1 MFLWFVIVVMLM
13 VAGVAYAADKG
24 KDKDDKHTV
33 HIKDLKYDPKEIKIK
48 ASETITWVNDDDKDH
63 TIVSDDGSFDSSDN
77 LSRGEKYKFT
87 FKKKGKYA
95 YHCKYHPREKG
106 VIIVTD

>member
-1 MFLWFVIVVMLM
+1 MRWIVIVAMLLM
-13 VAGVAYAADKG
+13 AGSLVAADK
-24 KDKDDKHTV
+24 KDDDKKTV

-48 ASETITWVNDDDKDH
+48 AGETVTWVNDDDKDH
-63 TIVSDDGSFDSSDN
+63 TIESDDKSFDSSPD
-77 LSRGEKYKFT
+77 LSHGEKYQFT

-106 VIIVTD
+106 VIIVE

>member
-1 MFLWFVIVVMLM
+1 MVRWVVIVALLL
-13 VAGVAYAADKG
+13 VASSVVAADK
-24 KDKDDKHTV
+24 KDDDDKKTV
-33 HIKDLKYDPKEIKIK
+33 HIKDLKYEPKELKIK
-48 ASETITWVNDDDKDH
+48 AGETVTWVNDDDKDH

-106 VIIVTD
+106 VIIVE